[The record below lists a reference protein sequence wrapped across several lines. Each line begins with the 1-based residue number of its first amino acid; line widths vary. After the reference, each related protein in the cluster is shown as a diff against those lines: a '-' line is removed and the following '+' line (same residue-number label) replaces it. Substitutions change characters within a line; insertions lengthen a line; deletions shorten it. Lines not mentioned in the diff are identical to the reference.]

1 MKIIITESKLKQS
14 LLKSIDEVGYL
25 ETAEIVGGLQ
35 NLFYIIGE
43 DMVVDLFMS
52 CFTDLHL
59 TKKNNSITLYDW
71 NLPMIEKYDNS
82 LEVDHS
88 SIALRILTKLG
99 DEGIELYKKFKGEF
113 INELISKFPQLSD

>member
-1 MKIIITESKLKQS
+1 
-14 LLKSIDEVGYL
+14 
-25 ETAEIVGGLQ
+25 
-35 NLFYIIGE
+35 
-43 DMVVDLFMS
+43 
-52 CFTDLHL
+52 
-59 TKKNNSITLYDW
+59 
-71 NLPMIEKYDNS
+71 MIEKYDNS